1 MNMKRFMNKKVVAIG
16 LAAGLTLGA
25 AGAAFAYFTTSGSG
39 SGTTNAGTAGTVSLS
54 ASIAGAIVPGDGG
67 QTVTITADNT
77 NATSATIT
85 TISGDTPLVTSSV
98 PACQAVITA
107 GAADQFTFAQVNENG
122 QVIPGNA
129 STQLTVTGTLI
140 WNDSATQDQTPC
152 AGQPL
157 TLNLTTP

>member
-25 AGAAFAYFTTSGSG
+25 AGAAFAYFTTSGTG
-39 SGTTNAGTAGTVSLS
+39 SGTENAGTAGTVSLS
-54 ASIAGAIVPGDGG
+54 ATFGAIVPGDGG
-67 QTVTITADNT
+67 QTVTISATNN

-85 TISGDTPLVTSSV
+85 TVSGDTPLVTSTV
-98 PACQAVITA
+98 PACQAVINA
-107 GAADQFTFAQVNENG
+107 GAANQFTFTQVNEAG

-129 STQLTVTGTLI
+129 TTQLNVTGTLI
-140 WNDSATQDQTPC
+140 WNDSLTQDQTPC

-157 TLNLTTP
+157 TLHLTTP